1 MLNIIIIM
9 KNIKNNIIP
18 MIGLRDIPNRNDS
31 PILMNIKRVVNGLMP
46 ISKTAISGIALIACP
61 SCFIDS
67 IKFLSVMIIAG
78 RTSFPAMPV
87 TRLIKSPAR
96 FPNVPLFLRDPTMID
111 IIRVANANNSIS
123 GMFLNALLI
132 PDANVVSFPCATS

>member
-1 MLNIIIIM
+1 
-9 KNIKNNIIP
+9 
-18 MIGLRDIPNRNDS
+18 
-31 PILMNIKRVVNGLMP
+31 
-46 ISKTAISGIALIACP
+46 
-61 SCFIDS
+61 
-67 IKFLSVMIIAG
+67 MIIAG

-132 PDANVVSFPCATS
+132 PDANVVSFPSATS